1 MNFEQTQQTVQE
13 QRQLQTISQQQ
24 LLQSQL
30 AELPLDHLLERISD
44 ELNDNPALEQRS
56 DDPYLSAE
64 TPQDAGGDGADAT
77 REGGANDTGG
87 ADEADAYDEERDRDD
102 RRDALDMALEG
113 IGRDDEDLPV
123 YSAGRNP
130 VEEREEMVYGQ
141 TTSFLDTLEQQ
152 VGEVN
157 LSQRQRFIIDYLIG
171 SLDADGLLRKPNE
184 AISDELVIY
193 HNLDCS
199 VEEIEDVVHI
209 LQGFDPAGIGTR
221 SLQECLQVQAQRR
234 LSTTAPDDRARRHL
248 LRLVLQVLEDH
259 YDDFTHNRWQR
270 IRQSLKLNEEQA
282 ELVQRELRRLNPK
295 PGASMGEAVGRNTS
309 SITPDFTVYVLDDQ
323 SVSFHVNDDELPQLQ
338 VSQAFADT
346 LQQYRQNKEGM
357 SRQMKEALLYAKTK
371 VASAQGFIEAL
382 RQRHRSMS
390 LTMQAIIDL
399 QRPFFLDGDE
409 ASLRPMAL
417 RDVAE
422 RTGLDLSTIS
432 RVSRS
437 KYAETPWGMFPLR
450 HFFSSGVSTEGGEEL
465 SNRRIKAALKDLLD
479 HEDKSAPLSDD
490 ALSKMLKAQGL
501 AVARRTVAKYREQMG
516 VPSTRLRR

>member
-1 MNFEQTQQTVQE
+1 MNFEQTQQTLQE

-30 AELPLDHLLERISD
+30 AEMPLEHLLERVSD
-44 ELNDNPALEQRS
+44 ELNDNPALEERT
-56 DDPYLSAE
+56 DDPFPSGDTSDGDELPAR
-64 TPQDAGGDGADAT
+64 QDDTDSHGDDVD
-77 REGGANDTGG
+77 DTFS
-87 ADEADAYDEERDRDD
+87 EERERDD

-123 YSAGRNP
+123 YNVGRNQA
-130 VEEREEMVYGQ
+130 EEREEMVYGQ

-171 SLDADGLLRKPNE
+171 SLDSDGLLRKSNE
-184 AISDELVIY
+184 AISDELVLY
-193 HNLDCS
+193 HNIDCS
-199 VEEIEDVVHI
+199 TDEIEAVVHI

-234 LSTTAPDDRARRHL
+234 LASIAPDDRARRHL
-248 LRLVLQVLEDH
+248 LRLALQVVEDH
-259 YDDFTHNRWQR
+259 FEDFTHNRWQR
-270 IRQSLKLNEEQA
+270 IRQSLKLTGEQA

-295 PGASMGEAVGRNTS
+295 PGASMGEAVGRSTA
-309 SITPDFTVYVLDDQ
+309 SITPDFTVYVHDDQ
-323 SVSFHVNDDELPQLQ
+323 SVTFHVNDDELPQLQ

-346 LQQYRQNKEGM
+346 LQQYRQNKAGM

-382 RQRHRSMS
+382 RQRHRSMT

-409 ASLRPMAL
+409 SSLRPMAL
-417 RDVAE
+417 RDVAA

-437 KYAETPWGMFPLR
+437 KYAETPWGTFPLR
-450 HFFSSGVSTEGGEEL
+450 HFFSSGVSIEGGEEL
-465 SNRRIKAALKDLLD
+465 SNRRIKAALKELLD

-490 ALSKMLKAQGL
+490 VLSKMLKAQGL
-501 AVARRTVAKYREQMG
+501 SVARRTVAKYREQMG